1 MKHTLPAAL
10 AALIVTAHG
19 AIAADELP
27 QQLQFAR
34 YEPMMNRS
42 PFAVATAPAATPPPA
57 PNFAKDWYIANAA
70 KSADG
75 DLVTI
80 ASTTD
85 KNFKEYL
92 TTKEPVKGI
101 AIANVEWSDKVGATK
116 VTITKDGQF
125 ATLTFNQALLSQ
137 PVATQAQAPQQA
149 VPPPQQQP
157 VPGQQPLPQVVP
169 PQTGAAPANTGMG
182 ATNAPIKPAPIPT
195 LPTPPPRVRS
205 VIQRNPTAQ
214 PVPQQ
219 QNGPVPVP
227 ENN

>member
-10 AALIVTAHG
+10 TAIIVTAHG
-19 AIAADELP
+19 AVAADELP

-116 VTITKDGQF
+116 VTVTKDGQF

-137 PVATQAQAPQQA
+137 PVATQGQAPQQL
-149 VPPPQQQP
+149 VPPQQQP
-157 VPGQQPLPQVVP
+157 IPGQQTVPQVVP
-169 PQTGAAPANTGMG
+169 PQPGVLPQPGAAP
-182 ATNAPIKPAPIPT
+182 TNAPIKPAPIPT

-205 VIQRNPTAQ
+205 VIQRNPTTQ
-214 PVPQQ
+214 PVQQQ
-219 QNGPVPVP
+219 QNVPVAAP
-227 ENN
+227 EDN